1 MTMSWSSAQE
11 ANMAYPLISKSK
23 GYKKFRTSLSSFL
36 QKLLVA
42 SADDLLYDT
51 SFYEHFQAWI
61 HALSSSQIRALRHT
75 ATVVALQLVH
85 ALSVLR
91 IQVDKEH
98 AQTVRAKEAEEK
110 KGRKDKARL
119 RDMERQVKEAH
130 KRLQAVEEYMEE
142 SYNSLVGALLSPIGG
157 RTVALTT
164 LRMCRAACLSTGTV
178 TRTPSSAPSAS
189 LRSATG

>member
-1 MTMSWSSAQE
+1 
-11 ANMAYPLISKSK
+11 MAYPLISKSK

-61 HALSSSQIRALRHT
+61 RALRHT
-75 ATVVALQLVH
+75 ATVIALQLVH

-142 SYNSLVGALLSPIGG
+142 SYNS
-157 RTVALTT
+157 
-164 LRMCRAACLSTGTV
+164 
-178 TRTPSSAPSAS
+178 
-189 LRSATG
+189 